1 MFKFINNK
9 INIFSVL
16 QIKKRDY
23 KLKKFLTDIKE
34 KNFLINKSFTNTPWV
49 HFMNPNFRFYQINT
63 ESKIIGIV
71 VIIKLRLNDHL
82 QFFYISKN
90 HRSKGLGNQ
99 ILTQLLSKKKF
110 TTVHVPKKLTIRTQ
124 KFYQKNNFKLSDLSE
139 KHKLIKYWIKR
150 CKNFDSKTFSE
161 KKLLYR
167 NLF

>member
-1 MFKFINNK
+1 MS
-9 INIFSVL
+9 IFRVI
-16 QIKKRDY
+16 QIKKRDS
-23 KLKKFLTDIKE
+23 KIKKFLIGIKE
-34 KNFLINKSFTNTPWV
+34 KNFLINRSYTNTPWV
-49 HFMNPNFRFYQINT
+49 YFKNSNFRFY
-63 ESKIIGIV
+63 KIVIENKIVGIV

-124 KFYQKNNFKLSDLSE
+124 KFYQKNNFKLSNLSE

-150 CKNFDSKTFSE
+150 CRNFDSKTFSE
-161 KKLLYR
+161 KKLLYK
-167 NLF
+167 NLY